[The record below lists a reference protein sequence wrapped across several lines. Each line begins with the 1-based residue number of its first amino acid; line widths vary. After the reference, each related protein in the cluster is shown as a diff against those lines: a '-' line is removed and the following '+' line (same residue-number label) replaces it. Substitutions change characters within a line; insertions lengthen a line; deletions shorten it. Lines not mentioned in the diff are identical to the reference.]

1 MTVGTKQTCTNKRK
15 GQGNPFH
22 QFREDV
28 VNLCL
33 VYLVE
38 RLVVAPPLLCVAG
51 ENDPIALPAH
61 VERLRG
67 KGFKR
72 GQDLHKLWPGAGHC
86 PLEEDANGRPAM
98 EFCLRWML
106 ERIK

>member
-1 MTVGTKQTCTNKRK
+1 M
-15 GQGNPFH
+15 
-22 QFREDV
+22 
-28 VNLCL
+28 CL

-38 RLVVAPPLLCVAG
+38 RLVVVPPLLCVAG

-72 GQDLHKLWPGAGHC
+72 GQDAQAVAGRGALSAGGRREREASHGVL
-86 PLEEDANGRPAM
+86 PEVDVREDKVNGRALN
-98 EFCLRWML
+98 E
-106 ERIK
+106 